1 MEILLNEFSI
11 DPLLDFPE
19 LCFNTDDSLLYE
31 SIMEDAQGTTKKNIG
46 EKIFGILKK
55 IWEWITRVFGI
66 VVKFVKSLFS
76 KNKQSPSRIAE
87 ELNIKSDKPK
97 KNPKKIKR
105 IKIKETHG
113 SNEKE
118 KPISEKEVEIKE
130 ISLLIDIDKE
140 KELVNISLND
150 PKLSSVKTLQL
161 IFETDYLEHFKNY
174 FKAVHDISPNDAEK
188 HGNQIDYLYKNT
200 NVDKSKS
207 FEVSVKRFEEINQM
221 IKEINEFLLNHTIG
235 LEINHE
241 NYNKQIRLLDDI
253 QTDCIVLQKAI
264 NEIQSAFLNYY
275 ILPDKYANTINN
287 LEDLSKFVEKM
298 INYNYSHESM
308 AINLIKIYSGDLGN
322 NISIARGLGRFVF
335 FPKNNKII
343 YKIPFNGF
351 GVSGNRIESLVWKKL
366 SESEDTKFD
375 ATGDYNFRIV
385 FAPIL
390 STTQN
395 DLIIEME
402 RITKISNFQ
411 FTKKFINQLLQHLR
425 DIGEMIG
432 FKKLYTGDIH
442 SDNIFKTNED
452 EITLIDYGYF
462 YIK

>member
-55 IWEWITRVFGI
+55 IWGWITRVFGI

-130 ISLLIDIDKE
+130 ISLSINIDKE
-140 KELVNISLND
+140 KEIVNISLNN
-150 PKLSSVKTLQL
+150 PKLLFKGRIQL
-161 IFETDYLEHFKNY
+161 MFDTEYLEHFKNY
-174 FKAVHDISPNDAEK
+174 FKAVYNSSKEDAAKYSDLISNLVED
-188 HGNQIDYLYKNT
+188 KNR
-200 NVDKSKS
+200 NLDKT
-207 FEVSVKRFEEINQM
+207 FQVSLKRFEEINQT
-221 IKEINEFLLNHTIG
+221 IKEISEILFNQTIDLDTNDEKYNNQITELN
-235 LEINHE
+235 
-241 NYNKQIRLLDDI
+241 YI
-253 QTDCIVLQKAI
+253 QQDCIFLQKAI

-275 ILPDKYANTINN
+275 ILPDKYVNTINN
-287 LEDLSKFVEKM
+287 LEDLSEFVEKM
-298 INYNYSHESM
+298 IKYNYSYDSM
-308 AINLIKIYSGDLGN
+308 AINVMKIYSGDLGD
-322 NISIARGLGRFVF
+322 NISIARGMGRMVF
-335 FPKNNKII
+335 FPKNGKSI

-351 GVSGNRIESLVWKKL
+351 GISGNKIESLMWKKMN
-366 SESEDTKFD
+366 EAGDTIYN
-375 ATGDYNFRIV
+375 ATGKYNFRIV

-390 STTQN
+390 SITQN
-395 DLIIEME
+395 ELIIEME
-402 RITKISNFQ
+402 RVTKTSDKSFQ
-411 FTKKFINQLLQHLR
+411 DDFVNQLKEHLK
-425 DIGEMIG
+425 DIGHIVG
-432 FKKLYTGDIH
+432 LNRLYTGDIH
-442 SDNIFKTNED
+442 DDNIFKTNED